1 MLNDD
6 HKTAL
11 CDAKIAVRAYAEDPS
26 DTNAERVEVAW
37 QSVKRLK
44 AASMWRQLSETPVQ

>member
-1 MLNDD
+1 MLNED

-11 CDAKIAVRAYAEDPS
+11 SDARIAVRAYAEDPS

-44 AASMWRQLSETPVQ
+44 AASMWRQLTETPVQ